1 MSVGSRV
8 TERSP
13 PTDMVPPEAHPN
25 SSEISVDL
33 PLLPNE
39 YLWTSRH
46 GGASDPSSF
55 DVTDRNVSVQTWRFP
70 DVVQLVAVLKNDEPF
85 GDVSAA
91 TGPAARRSTIE
102 PPRIAN
108 LNRRIR
114 HLRPW
119 RRAGQ
124 RGIALHPVVN
134 GDPMPRT
141 SRWRLGVG
149 RFGSRRGSRRGRN
162 SAVRDGET
170 DLSAVLLRQREP
182 DLDHLL
188 E

>member
-8 TERSP
+8 TERSA
-13 PTDMVPPEAHPN
+13 PTAIVPSEAHPN
-25 SSEISVDL
+25 SSEISVNR
-33 PLLPNE
+33 PLLANE

-46 GGASDPSSF
+46 GGPSDPSSL

-70 DVVQLVAVLKNDEPF
+70 DVVQLVAALKNDEPF

-91 TGPAARRSTIE
+91 TGPTARRSPIE

-124 RGIALHPVVN
+124 PGIGLHPVVD

-149 RFGSRRGSRRGRN
+149 PLRVRSRIPSRSELSRPRWRNRSVGRAA
-162 SAVRDGET
+162 STGRAR
-170 DLSAVLLRQREP
+170 L
-182 DLDHLL
+182 
-188 E
+188 